1 MAKKTTENIGL
12 ELPETTDFYD
22 VEVVNNNN
30 RLIDRFFAN
39 LKKKI
44 VDVTE
49 FDYFYSMIG
58 NRLKKNYK
66 NNSKFFLGILFDIN
80 NKTNK

>member
-1 MAKKTTENIGL
+1 LPIFLLFDKTG
-12 ELPETTDFYD
+12 
-22 VEVVNNNN
+22 
-30 RLIDRFFAN
+30 AN

-66 NNSKFFLGILFDIN
+66 NNSKFFLGILFDTN

>member
-1 MAKKTTENIGL
+1 M
-12 ELPETTDFYD
+12 
-22 VEVVNNNN
+22 
-30 RLIDRFFAN
+30 
-39 LKKKI
+39 
-44 VDVTE
+44 TE
-49 FDYFYSMIG
+49 FGLFLFMIG

>member
-1 MAKKTTENIGL
+1 LPIFLLFDKTG
-12 ELPETTDFYD
+12 
-22 VEVVNNNN
+22 
-30 RLIDRFFAN
+30 AN

-66 NNSKFFLGILFDIN
+66 NNSKFFLGILFDID

>member
-1 MAKKTTENIGL
+1 MPIFLLFDKTG
-12 ELPETTDFYD
+12 
-22 VEVVNNNN
+22 
-30 RLIDRFFAN
+30 AN

-44 VDVTE
+44 VDMTE

-58 NRLKKNYK
+58 NRLKKNSK
-66 NNSKFFLGILFDIN
+66 NNSNFFLGILFDTS